1 MKNNSELI
9 HFFAEIPAMQASSG
23 ITVKLLSTR
32 IVSLENEPDVEFNS
46 LMNDTLILGKVTF
59 LMLNYKTI
67 SIFIIVILSSCNF
80 VIFVLFD
87 IK

>member
-1 MKNNSELI
+1 
-9 HFFAEIPAMQASSG
+9 MQASSG

-32 IVSLENEPDVEFNS
+32 IVSLENVPDVELNS
-46 LMNDTLILGKVTF
+46 MMNDTLILGKVTF

-67 SIFIIVILSSCNF
+67 SIIIIVILPSYNF